1 VQIIVIAG
9 FLGSGKTSTLK
20 NMVSMLGYKDPTRLA
35 VIINDFGE
43 IGIDT
48 SVVSTTGIEPVEL
61 VSGCVCCQLGV
72 DLIKTIQDIYNR
84 YRPSTVIL
92 EPSGVANPGAIK
104 EVLSNLKGI
113 PVERIT
119 NLVLVDPIR
128 FELIVDIPVIEEGV
142 AVADILVITKTDL
155 VMDSEIDLLRE
166 KLRNLNQRAKIV
178 EISNIHPATL
188 ISLIGVLKNEE

>member
-1 VQIIVIAG
+1 MQIIVIAG